1 MSTIGVFLLRPGAD
15 DPFRSY
21 REWQLRLMPWLRRI
35 PGFDFVYSDRVQ
47 RILRFTVGCLFVA
60 MGLLILVGAVETG

>member
-1 MSTIGVFLLRPGAD
+1 
-15 DPFRSY
+15 
-21 REWQLRLMPWLRRI
+21 MPWLRRI